1 MLTEKNATMGPSEAS
16 TATITP
22 SVATSKRTT
31 APTVNREPTSAL
43 KTYRDGSVTSRVRK
57 NRAGTLIMLASTC
70 IALALRVE
78 KSANV
83 PMQAP

>member
-1 MLTEKNATMGPSEAS
+1 VLTEKNATMGPSEAS

-43 KTYRDGSVTSRVRK
+43 KT
-57 NRAGTLIMLASTC
+57 
-70 IALALRVE
+70 
-78 KSANV
+78 
-83 PMQAP
+83 